1 MTYQFLCSLLTV
13 NQEMQTIQSIRKL
26 VLEFVRD
33 DRGLSMVEY
42 IVLGALIAILLFG
55 TLRTIF
61 DNMRSRLQTFN
72 SQL

>member
-1 MTYQFLCSLLTV
+1 MSYQVLCSLPTV
-13 NQEMQTIQSIRKL
+13 NQEMQTIQSIRTL

>member
-1 MTYQFLCSLLTV
+1 V

-55 TLRTIF
+55 TLRAIF

>member
-1 MTYQFLCSLLTV
+1 
-13 NQEMQTIQSIRKL
+13 MQTIRPIAKL
-26 VLEFVRD
+26 VLEFIRD
-33 DRGLSMVEY
+33 DRGLAMVEY

>member
-1 MTYQFLCSLLTV
+1 MSYQFLCFLLTV
-13 NQEMQTIQSIRKL
+13 NQEMQTIRKL
-26 VLEFVRD
+26 VIEFVRD

>member
-1 MTYQFLCSLLTV
+1 
-13 NQEMQTIQSIRKL
+13 
-26 VLEFVRD
+26 
-33 DRGLSMVEY
+33 MVEY

>member
-1 MTYQFLCSLLTV
+1 
-13 NQEMQTIQSIRKL
+13 MQTIQSIRRL
-26 VLEFVRD
+26 ILEFVRD

>member
-1 MTYQFLCSLLTV
+1 MSYQFLCSLLTV

>member
-1 MTYQFLCSLLTV
+1 MSYQFLCSLLTV

-42 IVLGALIAILLFG
+42 IVLGALIAILLCG